1 MIMVVLVVMLM
12 MIIINLYTITIS
24 KRCEVLIY
32 NTIQY
37 AFLCHSVLV
46 FFRNFLV
53 LNLVQL
59 VTCKL

>member
-37 AFLCHSVLV
+37 AFLCLSVLV

-59 VTCKL
+59 YL